1 MHHCSKKVKKKK
13 RWSHQTAI
21 FFLLFSRPPHFLF
34 SLLLASLPEIHKHY
48 LPLQL
53 YSAIDLLIQLCWDV
67 VRRWGLLLSGLL
79 SILNPAPDLTSEG
92 TYTLPTSQRPRSA
105 WPDRNLLG
113 VIVPEAYLQRVKR
126 RLPLHKP
133 SVSWSFYSRMQPSC
147 ERKRSA
153 VNR

>member
-34 SLLLASLPEIHKHY
+34 SLLLASLPEIQKKKILAFTIIFRY
-48 LPLQL
+48 RLF
-53 YSAIDLLIQLCWDV
+53 WDV

-79 SILNPAPDLTSEG
+79 SILNLAPDLTSEG